1 MQPAS
6 LHNEPL
12 NKRSPIGLQQTLRLE
27 IIPRVALFGSMLLV
41 TGLIVGLV

>member
-6 LHNEPL
+6 LQNEPL
-12 NKRSPIGLQQTLRLE
+12 SKRGQLGFQQTLRME